1 MIFNTFDPGVMEGCN
16 DVPELEITVGLEFG
30 EIESG
35 PEIVSE
41 ASDMPDLL
49 QEYLIPIEYKFQN
62 EPGFTDENLG
72 DMIKPISSPENS
84 GLELT
89 VGREFGKIESD
100 PEIISESTNLPDY
113 LIPNDYSIENAPDFT
128 EENLDDITKPISAP
142 EDSGL
147 ELMVGLEF
155 GEIESGPE
163 IVSEPPDLQNFS
175 DLPEYLIPAVSTYII
190 IQNQIYAHFQV
201 LALSSNDCCIFF
213 AFF

>member
-72 DMIKPISSPENS
+72 DMIKPISSPEDS
-84 GLELT
+84 GLEMT

-147 ELMVGLEF
+147 ELTIK
-155 GEIESGPE
+155 IERGDAT
-163 IVSEPPDLQNFS
+163 PDLMDFS
-175 DLPEYLIPAVSTYII
+175 DNQELPDYTLRPEHDIENEPELSKKDLEKMFKMKIP
-190 IQNQIYAHFQV
+190 
-201 LALSSNDCCIFF
+201 
-213 AFF
+213 